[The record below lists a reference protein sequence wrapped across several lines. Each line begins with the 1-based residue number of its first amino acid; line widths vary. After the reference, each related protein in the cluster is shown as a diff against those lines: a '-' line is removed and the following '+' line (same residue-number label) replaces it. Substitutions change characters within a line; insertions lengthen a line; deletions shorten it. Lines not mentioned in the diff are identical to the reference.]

1 MARLFISQERL
12 DVWSGENRVEVE
24 GDVMTLADDGRS
36 FKIRPA
42 VRFLSVAGGDDDP
55 NDLLDKVKEE
65 STLEEMGAELYLTAS
80 SGNSVI
86 LDEVAYDVQS
96 GFIGDPLPREG

>member
-12 DVWSGENRVEVE
+12 DAWTAEERIQVQ

-42 VRFLSVAGGDDDP
+42 VRFLKVAGSEDDP
-55 NDLLDKVKEE
+55 NDLLEKVKAE
-65 STLEEMGAELYLTAS
+65 TDLDEMGADHYME
-80 SGNSVI
+80 SVI
-86 LDEVAYDVQS
+86 VGEVAYDVQS
-96 GFIGDPLPREG
+96 GFIGDPLPRE